1 MLLKMYWLYRLR
13 CVSSA
18 TCHPNWVSPPS
29 LHPSLCLS
37 PCTRSTSLPESTA
50 LCLGILIELQSSTCY
65 RQSPCF
71 CILLLQIFQFT
82 MNFLHESLII
92 YDNSGMKYTYQTIDH
107 RPHMCHTTHHYL
119 LSIRKRI
126 ISCFNLQCY
135 SAMRLRCYMH
145 SLAIR
150 MWIVWVSGMSALII
164 SNTLWSDCS
173 PALKKINKHK
183 TLLVQAQ

>member
-1 MLLKMYWLYRLR
+1 M
-13 CVSSA
+13 SSKLGQ
-18 TCHPNWVSPPS
+18 PPFPPS
-29 LHPSLCLS
+29 LTLSLSLHPFYLS
-37 PCTRSTSLPESTA
+37 SWKHCSLPGNSHRATKQHM
-50 LCLGILIELQSSTCY
+50 LQAVS
-65 RQSPCF
+65 
-71 CILLLQIFQFT
+71 LLLYSFASNFSVYHEFSPWITDNLWQFWY
-82 MNFLHESLII
+82 EI
-92 YDNSGMKYTYQTIDH
+92 YISSIVTPFSDH

-164 SNTLWSDCS
+164 GDTLWSDCS

>member
-1 MLLKMYWLYRLR
+1 MTHHIHRSTAVRFCIVWKLYDNNNTLFNADLQMMLLKMYWLYRLR

-92 YDNSGMKYTYQTIDH
+92 YDNSGMKYTYQALLPLFQTIDH
-107 RPHMCHTTHHYL
+107 TCAIQH
-119 LSIRKRI
+119 I
-126 ISCFNLQCY
+126 IIFFQ
-135 SAMRLRCYMH
+135 
-145 SLAIR
+145 
-150 MWIVWVSGMSALII
+150 
-164 SNTLWSDCS
+164 
-173 PALKKINKHK
+173 
-183 TLLVQAQ
+183 